1 MLNNSKIY
9 RSGCIPRVIFYSQ
22 TSKGHE
28 YNYGQPIVSITGR
41 NSRHITQHSSAER
54 KLFSNIKPHP
64 LPNSRRTINP
74 NFDNSQIQQINTA
87 KKYKWK
93 NSTLNNTLCQSEFQ
107 KIKPMIKISGK
118 KNKTSEELTQ
128 DINNKN
134 KKNNGDKDNIN
145 KSSYS
150 FYIKN
155 KYDYNSEIL
164 NLPGGS
170 KRKIT
175 EVKDDLN
182 NKDLNE
188 KMSLNSTANC
198 FRTRDFNNSKISCLK
213 SFIKNNNQSIRNKI
227 INLTNNDFPS
237 HNFYT
242 NENLVKQKNDIK
254 NDYNKEFNDDNKY
267 KYNRQKNIRKNFFEA
282 SKENNE
288 NIINKD
294 KFNKS
299 GLFKNYIQDSFKYK
313 NNDLITHYSRKRNMK
328 SFNKVFNEVHEENSK
343 YNLMKYY
350 GNNYSKKNYS
360 QFELN

>member
-1 MLNNSKIY
+1 
-9 RSGCIPRVIFYSQ
+9 
-22 TSKGHE
+22 
-28 YNYGQPIVSITGR
+28 
-41 NSRHITQHSSAER
+41 
-54 KLFSNIKPHP
+54 
-64 LPNSRRTINP
+64 
-74 NFDNSQIQQINTA
+74 
-87 KKYKWK
+87 
-93 NSTLNNTLCQSEFQ
+93 
-107 KIKPMIKISGK
+107 
-118 KNKTSEELTQ
+118 
-128 DINNKN
+128 
-134 KKNNGDKDNIN
+134 
-145 KSSYS
+145 
-150 FYIKN
+150 
-155 KYDYNSEIL
+155 
-164 NLPGGS
+164 
-170 KRKIT
+170 
-175 EVKDDLN
+175 
-182 NKDLNE
+182 
-188 KMSLNSTANC
+188 MSLNSTANC

-213 SFIKNNNQSIRNKI
+213 SFIKNHNQSIRNKI

-313 NNDLITHYSRKRNMK
+313 NNDLITHYTRKRNMK

>member
-22 TSKGHE
+22 SSKGHE

-41 NSRHITQHSSAER
+41 NSRHIAPNSSAER

-74 NFDNSQIQQINTA
+74 NFDNPQIKQFNNA

-93 NSTLNNTLCQSEFQ
+93 NSTMDYTLCESEHK
-107 KIKPMIKISGK
+107 KIKPIIKISNK
-118 KNKTSEELTQ
+118 KNKTSEELKQ
-128 DINNKN
+128 DSNSKNKN
-134 KKNNGDKDNIN
+134 YNGNRDNTN

-175 EVKDDLN
+175 DVKDDLN

-198 FRTRDFNNSKISCLK
+198 FRERDFNNSKVSCLK
-213 SFIKNNNQSIRNKI
+213 SFFKNNDQNMRNKI

-237 HNFYT
+237 KNFYT
-242 NENLVKQKNDIK
+242 NESLVKHKNDIK
-254 NDYNKEFNDDNKY
+254 NEYNKEFNDDNKY
-267 KYNRQKNIRKNFFEA
+267 KYNKPQNIRKQLFEV

-294 KFNKS
+294 KFNKN
-299 GLFKNYIQDSFKYK
+299 GLFKNYIKDSFKYK